1 MTDRAQ
7 TPPPEQPLRHPAF
20 SPSPSASVEDSAAA
34 LDHVLV
40 EMEGALR
47 ALGARTRGV
56 ASKATPGPM
65 RRAGADLD
73 RRLRHLGGDL
83 HRVSEMTLPDPVR
96 SAVEDAE
103 MRVTLA
109 MEEVERRMGSAVGA
123 VTPDEVQEAY
133 ARETERLLRTAQS
146 AVMGARSQLRP
157 QIIRNIA
164 RLDRVLDYW
173 QAGLFRVLWFI
184 LPPESLLRTW
194 RFQALVVSRF
204 FTDVALQLLLYGAL
218 ISTARGGGGT
228 LDAAGLG
235 VAFLMPGVVLGLYG
249 GAIADALPK
258 RVALALAYVGMALA
272 CFAVAWG
279 SAAGFWSL
287 SFVLFV
293 VRALHQVSQ
302 PSEASA
308 VPLVADEAELASANS
323 VISLAS
329 SAGEVTGKAVLAPLL
344 VRYAGVRTVVTLA
357 GVLFLVAATRV
368 FDLVFDHETRRPSLA
383 DEHGERPGGP
393 AEADAPPP
401 VEASP
406 VRAALLW
413 LARSPD
419 VLWMLLLAAVAS
431 TVGVVLGILGPEY
444 TRTVLDVDPANAL
457 YVFLPAALGLVVALS
472 VAPPLIHRLG
482 ERRVATLGFA
492 SASVA
497 IAGLGLVDPLARLLD
512 PIFVFQPAGVNER
525 VLTASLC
532 SIPLGV
538 GTTLAAAATQT
549 YVGRN
554 VPAAIHGRAFAVLG
568 LLKDGLA
575 VVPLLAF
582 GYAASIVGI
591 RPVLVAA
598 PLALFGLAAFVAW
611 WSAYLAR
618 PRAAPQPGEAGAP

>member
-1 MTDRAQ
+1 
-7 TPPPEQPLRHPAF
+7 
-20 SPSPSASVEDSAAA
+20 
-34 LDHVLV
+34 
-40 EMEGALR
+40 MEGVLR

-56 ASKATPGPM
+56 ASRATPGRM

-73 RRLRHLGGDL
+73 RRLRRLGGDL
-83 HRVSEMTLPDPVR
+83 HRVSEMALPDPVR

-103 MRVTLA
+103 VRVTLA
-109 MEEVERRMGSAVGA
+109 MQEVERRMDSAVDA
-123 VTPDEVQEAY
+123 MTPDDVQEAY

-146 AVMGARSQLRP
+146 AVVGARSQLRP

-235 VAFLMPGVVLGLYG
+235 VAVLMPGVVLGLYG

-258 RVALALAYVGMALA
+258 RVALALAYVGMAFA

-287 SFVLFV
+287 CFVLFV

-308 VPLVADEAELASANS
+308 VPLVADAAELASANS

-344 VRYAGVRTVVTLA
+344 VRYASVRTVVMLA
-357 GVLFLVAATRV
+357 GFLFLVAATRV
-368 FDLVFDHETRRPSLA
+368 FDLVFDHEPRRA
-383 DEHGERPGGP
+383 HDERSETSPLDTDS
-393 AEADAPPP
+393 AP
-401 VEASP
+401 VETSP
-406 VRAALLW
+406 IREALQW

-431 TVGVVLGILGPEY
+431 TVGVILGILGPEY

-457 YVFLPAALGLVVALS
+457 YVFLPAALGLIVALS

-492 SASVA
+492 SASLA
-497 IAGLGLVDPLARLLD
+497 IAALGLVDPLARLLE

-575 VVPLLAF
+575 VVPLLVF
-582 GYAASIVGI
+582 GYVASVAGI

-598 PLALFGLAAFVAW
+598 PVALFGLAALVAW

-618 PRAAPQPGEAGAP
+618 PRASSESGGAGAP